1 MRLLELTE
9 PVMLTISVNDYAM
22 EAQRLMAQ
30 QQSGWIVVLEGLQ
43 MIGVVFAQELGA
55 LPPATLND
63 LDVREYLRPFPL
75 TVSSD
80 VSIEEAKRQLIRS
93 GLDFMAVMENN
104 QPIGILTL
112 ASLEQKRLQQRQA
125 G

>member
-1 MRLLELTE
+1 
-9 PVMLTISVNDYAM
+9 MLTISVNDYAM